1 MVFRSLYCCTSILL
15 FGDSNISY
23 YNTMNMHFYCCSWF
37 SSSVIPNNVMNQY
50 SLYLVVAF
58 VVIVVLSFLTIRDH
72 GLPTYLCCAS
82 TIAFPLSN
90 PKCVT
95 HLPFPVCLY
104 ITYEYSVYMY
114 FYCCPCIRPSINMI
128 LRRIHLIN
136 TWISEELV
144 IVLHLIL
151 PYHSMVY
158 QSSFV
163 LLLFYNFLFLV
174 QYINSIFPLP
184 SAITFCLTIP

>member
-1 MVFRSLYCCTSILL
+1 
-15 FGDSNISY
+15 
-23 YNTMNMHFYCCSWF
+23 MNMNFHRCSWL
-37 SSSVIPNNVMNQY
+37 SSSVIPSNVMNQY

-104 ITYEYSVYMY
+104 ITYEYSVNMY
-114 FYCCPCIRPSINMI
+114 FYCCPCTCPTIDMI

-174 QYINSIFPLP
+174 QYINSIFRLP